1 MFFSEEVD
9 RITLSSNDERKIQ
22 SIDSVETYEYRTSKH
37 LVCKKE

>member
-22 SIDSVETYEYRTSKH
+22 SIDSETREYRTSKH